1 MRFSLDRSAL
11 SSIFGAER
19 SPRAW
24 NLLPMTLPYFS
35 LPAAG
40 WRRPLLVL
48 ALATLLAGC
57 GKDAPKPGKAT
68 PEVTVLTLQ
77 NQTLAL
83 QQELPGRT
91 IASQESDV
99 RPQVDGVLVKRL
111 FEQGQLVK
119 AGQPLFQ
126 IEPALY
132 QAALNEAQANLRTA
146 EAAAVTARL
155 RAQRMQAL
163 GKDQLAARQ
172 DVDDAIASGQ
182 QAAAAVQA
190 AQAARD
196 TASTRLG
203 FATVT
208 APIAGRIGR
217 ALFTPGALVTSA
229 QADPLARIQQVDP
242 MNVDI
247 TQSSNEYLALRRAI
261 AEGGVQ
267 ANSAPVRLRLS
278 DGTDYPLPGMLEFAD
293 IDVQQETGSITLRA
307 QFPNP
312 EGQLLPG
319 MYVRAQVGQGTQ
331 QQALLVPQSAV
342 DRSAKGEAQA
352 WLVDKEGK
360 ARLRTFRTARAVG
373 NQWLVLDGISAGE
386 QVVVAGAQ
394 GLADGMPVRMKTAPV
409 AAPAGKD

>member
-1 MRFSLDRSAL
+1 M
-11 SSIFGAER
+11 
-19 SPRAW
+19 
-24 NLLPMTLPYFS
+24 
-35 LPAAG
+35 
-40 WRRPLLVL
+40 RRPALLALVL
-48 ALATLLAGC
+48 LSLLSAC
-57 GKDAPKPGKAT
+57 GKDAPKPTGRLH
-68 PEVTVLTLQ
+68 EVEV
-77 NQTLAL
+77 LAL
-83 QQELPGRT
+83 QEKPLAMEQELPGRT

-111 FEQGQLVK
+111 FEEGESVH

-132 QAALNEAQANLRTA
+132 QAAVNQAQANLKTA

-163 GKDQLAARQ
+163 GGEQLAARQ

-190 AQAARD
+190 AQASLD
-196 TASTRLG
+196 TARTRLG

-217 ALFTPGALVTSA
+217 ALFTPGALVTSG
-229 QADPLARIQQVDP
+229 QANPLARIQQVDP

-261 AEGGVQ
+261 ADGGVQ
-267 ANSAPVRLRLS
+267 ATTAAVRLRLS
-278 DGTDYPLPGMLEFAD
+278 DGSEYPLPGTLEFAD

-307 QFPNP
+307 RFPNP
-312 EGQLLPG
+312 AGQLLPG

-342 DRSAKGEAQA
+342 DRSPKGEAQA
-352 WLVDKEGK
+352 WLVDKDGK
-360 ARLRTFRTARAVG
+360 ARLRLFRTARAVG
-373 NQWLVLDGISAGE
+373 DQWLVLDGLAAGE

-394 GLADGMPVRMKTAPV
+394 GLADGMTVRVKPAP
-409 AAPAGKD
+409 APAGKD

>member
-1 MRFSLDRSAL
+1 MTRFD
-11 SSIFGAER
+11 
-19 SPRAW
+19 SPHYRPW
-24 NLLPMTLPYFS
+24 PLPRTAGLP
-35 LPAAG
+35 L
-40 WRRPLLVL
+40 L
-48 ALATLLAGC
+48 ALALAGLLAAC
-57 GKDAPKPGKAT
+57 GKDTPKPAAAA
-68 PEVTVLTLQ
+68 PEVTVVTLR
-77 NQTLAL
+77 NQPLAL

-91 IASQESDV
+91 VASQESDV

-111 FEQGQLVK
+111 FEQGQWVK

-132 QAALNEAQANLRTA
+132 QAALNEAQANLKTA

-155 RAQRMQAL
+155 RAQRMQVL
-163 GKDQLAARQ
+163 GKEQLAARQ
-172 DVDDAIASGQ
+172 DVDDAIASNQ
-182 QAAAAVQA
+182 QAAAAAQA

-217 ALFTPGALVTSA
+217 ALFTPGALVTSG
-229 QADPLARIQQVDP
+229 QADPLARVQQMDP

-267 ANSAPVRLRLS
+267 ADSAPVRLRLS
-278 DGTDYPLPGMLEFAD
+278 DGSDYPLPGTLEFAD

-307 QFPNP
+307 RFPNP

-319 MYVRAQVGQGTQ
+319 MYVRAQVGQGTR
-331 QQALLVPQSAV
+331 QQALLVPQAAV
-342 DRSAKGEAQA
+342 DRSPKGEAQV
-352 WLVDKEGK
+352 WLVDKDGK
-360 ARLRTFRTARAVG
+360 ARLRLFRTARAVAD
-373 NQWLVLDGISAGE
+373 QWLVLDGLAAGD

-394 GLADGMPVRMKTAPV
+394 GLADGMPVRLKP
-409 AAPAGKD
+409 APAPAAKD

>member
-1 MRFSLDRSAL
+1 MTRFD
-11 SSIFGAER
+11 
-19 SPRAW
+19 SPHYRPW
-24 NLLPMTLPYFS
+24 PLPRTAGLP
-35 LPAAG
+35 L
-40 WRRPLLVL
+40 L
-48 ALATLLAGC
+48 ALALAGLLAAC
-57 GKDAPKPGKAT
+57 GKDTPKPAAAA
-68 PEVTVLTLQ
+68 PEVTVVTLR
-77 NQTLAL
+77 NQPLAL

-91 IASQESDV
+91 VASQESDV

-111 FEQGQLVK
+111 FEQGQWVK

-132 QAALNEAQANLRTA
+132 QAALNEAQANLKTA

-155 RAQRMQAL
+155 RAQRMQVL
-163 GKDQLAARQ
+163 GKEQLAARQ
-172 DVDDAIASGQ
+172 DVDDAIASNQ
-182 QAAAAVQA
+182 QAAAAAQA

-217 ALFTPGALVTSA
+217 ALFTPGALVTSG
-229 QADPLARIQQVDP
+229 QADPLARVQQMDP

-267 ANSAPVRLRLS
+267 ADSAPVRLRLS
-278 DGTDYPLPGMLEFAD
+278 DGSDYPLPGTLEFAD

-307 QFPNP
+307 RFPNP
-312 EGQLLPG
+312 DGQLLPG
-319 MYVRAQVGQGTQ
+319 MYVRAQVGQGTR
-331 QQALLVPQSAV
+331 QQALLVPQAAV
-342 DRSAKGEAQA
+342 DRSPKGEAQV
-352 WLVDKEGK
+352 WLVDKDGK
-360 ARLRTFRTARAVG
+360 ARLRLFRTARAVAD
-373 NQWLVLDGISAGE
+373 QWLVLDGLAAGD

-394 GLADGMPVRMKTAPV
+394 GLADGMPVRLKP
-409 AAPAGKD
+409 APAPAAKD

>member
-1 MRFSLDRSAL
+1 MTVPDPTTRVAAWRPSPLCRS
-11 SSIFGAER
+11 
-19 SPRAW
+19 
-24 NLLPMTLPYFS
+24 
-35 LPAAG
+35 
-40 WRRPLLVL
+40 LLVL
-48 ALATLLAGC
+48 TLAGLLSAC
-57 GKDAPKPGKAT
+57 GKDPAKPASAA
-68 PEVTVLTLQ
+68 PEVTVLTLRSQ
-77 NQTLAL
+77 PLAL

-111 FEQGQLVK
+111 FEQGEMVR

-132 QAALNEAQANLRTA
+132 QAALNEAQANLKTA

-155 RAQRMQAL
+155 RAQRLQAL
-163 GKDQLAARQ
+163 GKEQLAARQ
-172 DVDDAIASGQ
+172 DIDDAVASAQ

-208 APIAGRIGR
+208 APIGGRIGR
-217 ALFTPGALVTSA
+217 ALFTPGALVTSG

-247 TQSSNEYLALRRAI
+247 TQSSSEFLALRRAI
-261 AEGGVQ
+261 ADGGVQ
-267 ANSAPVRLRLS
+267 ADTAPVRLRLS
-278 DGTDYPLPGMLEFAD
+278 DGTDYALPGTLEFAD
-293 IDVQQETGSITLRA
+293 IDVQQETGSLTLRA
-307 QFPNP
+307 QFANP
-312 EGQLLPG
+312 DGQLLPG
-319 MYVRAQVGQGTQ
+319 MYVRAQVGQGTR

-360 ARLRTFRTARAVG
+360 ARLRTFRTERAIG

-394 GLADGMPVRMKTAPV
+394 GLSDGMPVRLKPAP
-409 AAPAGKD
+409 AAAAAGKD

>member
-68 PEVTVLTLQ
+68 PEVTVLTVQ

-83 QQELPGRT
+83 EQELPGRT

-132 QAALNEAQANLRTA
+132 QAALNEAQANLKTA

-182 QAAAAVQA
+182 QA
-190 AQAARD
+190 
-196 TASTRLG
+196 
-203 FATVT
+203 
-208 APIAGRIGR
+208 
-217 ALFTPGALVTSA
+217 
-229 QADPLARIQQVDP
+229 
-242 MNVDI
+242 
-247 TQSSNEYLALRRAI
+247 
-261 AEGGVQ
+261 
-267 ANSAPVRLRLS
+267 
-278 DGTDYPLPGMLEFAD
+278 
-293 IDVQQETGSITLRA
+293 
-307 QFPNP
+307 
-312 EGQLLPG
+312 
-319 MYVRAQVGQGTQ
+319 
-331 QQALLVPQSAV
+331 
-342 DRSAKGEAQA
+342 
-352 WLVDKEGK
+352 
-360 ARLRTFRTARAVG
+360 
-373 NQWLVLDGISAGE
+373 
-386 QVVVAGAQ
+386 
-394 GLADGMPVRMKTAPV
+394 
-409 AAPAGKD
+409 

>member
-1 MRFSLDRSAL
+1 MTRFD
-11 SSIFGAER
+11 
-19 SPRAW
+19 SPHYRPW
-24 NLLPMTLPYFS
+24 PLPRTAGLP
-35 LPAAG
+35 L
-40 WRRPLLVL
+40 L
-48 ALATLLAGC
+48 ALALAGLLAAC
-57 GKDAPKPGKAT
+57 GRDTPKPAAAA
-68 PEVTVLTLQ
+68 PEVTVVTLR
-77 NQTLAL
+77 NQPLAL

-91 IASQESDV
+91 VASQESDV

-111 FEQGQLVK
+111 FEQGQWVK

-132 QAALNEAQANLRTA
+132 QAALNEAQANLKTA

-155 RAQRMQAL
+155 RAQRMQVL
-163 GKDQLAARQ
+163 GKEQLAARQ
-172 DVDDAIASGQ
+172 DVDDAIASNQ
-182 QAAAAVQA
+182 QAAAAAQA

-217 ALFTPGALVTSA
+217 ALFTPGALVTSG
-229 QADPLARIQQVDP
+229 QADPLARVQQMDP

-267 ANSAPVRLRLS
+267 ADSAPVRLRLS
-278 DGTDYPLPGMLEFAD
+278 DGSDYPLPGTLEFAD

-307 QFPNP
+307 RFPNP
-312 EGQLLPG
+312 DGQLLPG
-319 MYVRAQVGQGTQ
+319 MYVRAQVGQGTR
-331 QQALLVPQSAV
+331 QQALLVPQAAV
-342 DRSAKGEAQA
+342 DRSPKGEAQV
-352 WLVDKEGK
+352 WLVDKDGK
-360 ARLRTFRTARAVG
+360 ARLRLFRTARAVAD
-373 NQWLVLDGISAGE
+373 QWLVLDGLAAGD

-394 GLADGMPVRMKTAPV
+394 GLADGMPVRLKP
-409 AAPAGKD
+409 APAPAAKD